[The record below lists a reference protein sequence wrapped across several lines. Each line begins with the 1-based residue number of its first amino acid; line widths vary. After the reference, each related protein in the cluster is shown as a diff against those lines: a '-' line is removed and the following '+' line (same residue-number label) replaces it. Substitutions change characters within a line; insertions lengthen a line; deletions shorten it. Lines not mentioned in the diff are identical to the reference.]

1 MANSNIVLIGMP
13 GSGKSKLGKQ
23 VSKRLGLGFVDL
35 DEFISAQEKST
46 IERIFREKGEVYF
59 RDVESKLMKEF
70 LNLHSHIVVLGG
82 GSVAN
87 EDGIEKMHQ
96 IGESYWIDVG
106 LDQLKNR
113 LLRNKSEIERRPM
126 FRELLGL
133 DNFESLL
140 ADRLQELYLARRDF
154 YAQAAFQFTVNYAA
168 EDQVAQ
174 MFCKRFLEN
183 GATKSQVESSTINA
197 E

>member
-1 MANSNIVLIGMP
+1 MVNGNIVLIGMP

-35 DEFISAQEKST
+35 DEFISAQERST
-46 IERIFREKGEVYF
+46 IERLFREKGEVYF
-59 RDVESKLMKEF
+59 REIEKKFMKEF
-70 LNLHSHIVVLGG
+70 LKLHSHVVVLGG
-82 GSVAN
+82 GSVVDEGGVEMMN
-87 EDGIEKMHQ
+87 Q

-106 LDQLKNR
+106 IDELKNR
-113 LLRNKSEIERRPM
+113 MLRNINEIERRPM
-126 FRELLGL
+126 FRELLGK
-133 DNFESLL
+133 DNFENLVVE
-140 ADRLQELYLARRDF
+140 RLQDLYLARRDF
-154 YAQAAFQFTVNYAA
+154 YAQANFQFAVNYGS

-183 GATKSQVESSTINA
+183 SAIKLQEESATINA